1 MRIFHVAKEATRGRN
16 TREANKTAQ
25 GKAKGGKMARTQAK
39 LDAQISLISM
49 RIERADA
56 QRSAR
61 RAKR

>member
-49 RIERADA
+49 RI
-56 QRSAR
+56 
-61 RAKR
+61 